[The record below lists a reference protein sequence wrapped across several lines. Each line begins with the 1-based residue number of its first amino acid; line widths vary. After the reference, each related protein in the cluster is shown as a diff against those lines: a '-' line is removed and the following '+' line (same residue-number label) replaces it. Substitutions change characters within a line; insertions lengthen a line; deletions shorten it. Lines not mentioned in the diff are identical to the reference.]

1 MRSPLRSL
9 PSKRSLFTKRKQKG
23 AVAIIFG
30 LTAVVLLS
38 MGGLVLD
45 MGHLYIAKA
54 ELQNAADAAALAG
67 ARRLDETAAGITNAR
82 NDAIAIAALNNF
94 DFATPLIIT
103 GANTEFS
110 SNPGGPWVSYA
121 TALANSAGITFVR
134 VNTGARTLPTYL
146 MSVAGIYT
154 VSTFGDAVAGRF
166 VNNVTP
172 IGICAIDLNRGGTRP
187 TTPVSADNE
196 LTEFGYRR
204 GVSYNVFELNGPGFP
219 PSNPY
224 LLNPI
229 NVYPGA
235 GAPSTCAPAN
245 SSANTTAP
253 FICSGTSAVLV
264 TTPGTVYGNSGL
276 SAGKIQAALNS
287 RFDNYGG
294 SSVCIPA
301 LAPPDANIRPYPCT
315 TTGPD
320 CATANTTLTSL
331 PNTWMDP
338 SSTTTPNSR
347 QTFNLNPA
355 SFTSLNDYGVLWSYS
370 RAVKAVGTSP
380 NATAGAS
387 FTPADWTKLYP
398 TPFALSAEAA
408 YPGGLTGTTESPY
421 LDPSGSSYFRSP
433 TNPGVAKRR
442 VLNLAI
448 ANCSPGAV
456 SGSGS
461 CTVIP
466 ILGIGRFFMQVPA
479 DLAGSP
485 QKLEVE
491 FAGLIEPVPVSEI
504 KLYR

>member
-1 MRSPLRSL
+1 MRSPLQN
-9 PSKRSLFTKRKQKG
+9 KRSLATKRKQKG

-45 MGHLYIAKA
+45 MGHLYIVKA

-67 ARRLDETAAGITNAR
+67 AKRLDETAAGITNAR
-82 NDAIAIAALNNF
+82 NDAITIAALNRFN
-94 DFATPLIIT
+94 FATPVVIT
-103 GANTEFS
+103 EANTEFS
-110 SNPGGPWVSYA
+110 SNPAGPWINYT
-121 TALANSAGITFVR
+121 TALANPAGMTFVQ
-134 VNTGARTLPTYL
+134 VDTGARTLDTYL

-154 VSTFGDAVAGRF
+154 VTTFGNAVAGRF

-172 IGICAIDLNRGGTRP
+172 IGICAIDPNRGGTRP
-187 TTPVSADNE
+187 TTPAGADEE
-196 LTEFGYRR
+196 LTEFGFRR
-204 GVSYNVFELNGPGFP
+204 GVGYNVFELGPLGG

-235 GAPSTCAPAN
+235 GSPSTCVPAN

-253 FICSGTSAVLV
+253 FVCSGTSAVLV

-287 RFDNYGG
+287 RFDDYGAP
-294 SSVCIPA
+294 SVCIPA

-315 TTGPD
+315 TGAN
-320 CATANTTLTSL
+320 CNTTNTTSASL

-347 QTFNLNPA
+347 QAFNLNPT

-398 TPFALSAEAA
+398 TPYALSAETT

-421 LDPSGSSYFRSP
+421 LEPSGSSYFRSP

-448 ANCSPGAV
+448 ANCSAV
-456 SGSGS
+456 TGSGP
-461 CTVIP
+461 CAVIP

-479 DLAGSP
+479 DLSGSP

-491 FAGLIEPVPVSEI
+491 FSGLIEPVPVSEI

>member
-1 MRSPLRSL
+1 MRSPLKGLSSL
-9 PSKRSLFTKRKQKG
+9 PSKRKQKG

-110 SNPGGPWVSYA
+110 SNPGGPWVGYA

-187 TTPVSADNE
+187 TTPVSTDNE

-219 PSNPY
+219 PSTPY

-229 NVYPGA
+229 NVYPGV

-294 SSVCIPA
+294 PSVCIPA

-315 TTGPD
+315 TG
-320 CATANTTLTSL
+320 ANCDTTNTISASL

-347 QTFNLNPA
+347 QTFNLA
-355 SFTSLNDYGVLWSYS
+355 GISSLNDYGVLWSYS
-370 RAVKAVGTSP
+370 RAMKAVGTSP
-380 NATAGAS
+380 NATAGAN

-398 TPFALSAEAA
+398 TPALSAEAT
-408 YPGGLTGTTESPY
+408 YPGGLAGTTESPY
-421 LDPSGSSYFRSP
+421 LEPSTSSYFRSP

-448 ANCSPGAV
+448 ANCSPGAI

-479 DLAGSP
+479 DLSGSP

>member
-1 MRSPLRSL
+1 MKEIVMRSPIPSL
-9 PSKRSLFTKRKQKG
+9 VNKRKQKG

-82 NDAIAIAALNNF
+82 NDAIAIAALNSY
-94 DFATPLIIT
+94 DFATPLVIT
-103 GANTEFS
+103 AANTAFS
-110 SNPGGPWVSYA
+110 ANPAGPWVSYA
-121 TALANSAGITFVR
+121 TALASPAGMTFVK
-134 VNTGARTLPTYL
+134 VDTGARTLPTYL
-146 MSVAGIYT
+146 MSIAGIYT
-154 VSTFGDAVAGRF
+154 VSTFGAAVAGRF

-172 IGICAIDLNRGGTRP
+172 IGICAIDTVRGGTRP
-187 TTPVSADNE
+187 TTPASADKE
-196 LTEFGYRR
+196 LTEFGFRR
-204 GVSYNVFELNGPGFP
+204 GVGYNVFELGPLGG

-235 GAPSTCAPAN
+235 GSPSTCVPAN

-253 FICSGTSAVLV
+253 FVCSGTSAVLV

-287 RFDNYGG
+287 RFDDYGAP
-294 SSVCIPA
+294 SVCIPA

-315 TTGPD
+315 TGAN
-320 CATANTTLTSL
+320 CNTTNTIPASL

-347 QTFNLNPA
+347 QTFNLAGISNLDA
-355 SFTSLNDYGVLWSYS
+355 YGVLWSYS

-380 NATAGAS
+380 NATAGAA

-398 TPFALSAEAA
+398 TPALSAETT

-421 LDPSGSSYFRSP
+421 LEPSGSSYFRSP

-448 ANCSPGAV
+448 ANCSAV
-456 SGSGS
+456 SGSGP
-461 CTVIP
+461 CAVIP

-479 DLAGSP
+479 DLSGSP

-491 FAGLIEPVPVSEI
+491 FSGLIEPVPVSEI

>member
-1 MRSPLRSL
+1 MRSPLNGLSSL
-9 PSKRSLFTKRKQKG
+9 PSKRKQKG

-82 NDAIAIAALNNF
+82 NDAIAIAALNSY
-94 DFATPLIIT
+94 DFATPVTIT
-103 GANTEFS
+103 AANTEFS
-110 SNPGGPWVSYA
+110 ANPGGPWVSYA
-121 TALANSAGITFVR
+121 TALGSPAGMTFVR
-134 VNTGARTLPTYL
+134 VDSGARTLPTYL
-146 MSVAGIYT
+146 MSVAGIYS
-154 VSTFGDAVAGRF
+154 VSTFGAAVAGRF

-172 IGICAIDLNRGGTRP
+172 IGVCAIDLNRGGTRP

-196 LTEFGYRR
+196 LTEFGFRR
-204 GVSYNVFELNGPGFP
+204 GVGYNVFELGPLGG

-294 SSVCIPA
+294 PSVCIPA
-301 LAPPDANIRPYPCT
+301 LAPPDANRRPYPCT
-315 TTGPD
+315 TGANCDTT
-320 CATANTTLTSL
+320 ATIPASL

-355 SFTSLNDYGVLWSYS
+355 GFSSLDDYGVLWSYS

-398 TPFALSAEAA
+398 TPYALSAETT

-421 LDPSGSSYFRSP
+421 LEPSGSNYFLP
-433 TNPGVAKRR
+433 PINPGVAKRR

-448 ANCSPGAV
+448 ANCSAV
-456 SGSGS
+456 SGSGA

-479 DLAGSP
+479 NLAGSP